1 MGGHAR
7 YHVTHVTRYAYPNNV
22 ASAHQLAHLKPRS
35 THWQRVESH
44 TIEIEPN
51 PTERAEGVDYFGNG
65 IVRFM
70 IDTPHKILD
79 VVAESVVE
87 LDSNAP
93 DAAAASPAWEQAL
106 ALPGAWG
113 PNADLDVEQYRAAS
127 PMVPILEESIAY
139 ARASFPSGRPWLPA
153 MLDLTHRIHAE
164 FRYDPKATTLTTQ
177 VREVLEHRRGVCQD
191 FAHLML
197 SCLRSL
203 GLPARYVSGYVL
215 NRVAAGEKRLS
226 GADASHA
233 WVAGHCPGLGWV
245 AFDPTNGKIAD
256 LEFVTVAWG
265 REFSDVTPLRG
276 VVLGPAMQKPTVA
289 VTVQP
294 LAADEQPSFGAAARE
309 PADSG
314 CSTRPVR

>member
-7 YHVTHVTRYAYPNNV
+7 YQVRHLTRYAYPNSV
-22 ASAHQLAHLKPRS
+22 ACAHQLAHLSPRS
-35 THWQRVESH
+35 THWQTVESH
-44 TIEIEPN
+44 RIEIEPV
-51 PTERAEGVDYFGNG
+51 PAERADGVDYFGNG

-70 IDTPHKILD
+70 IDAPHKVLS

-87 LDSNAP
+87 LVSNAP
-93 DAAAASPAWEQAL
+93 DAAAASPAWEQAR
-106 ALPGAWG
+106 ALPAARG
-113 PNADLDVEQYRAAS
+113 PNVDLDVEQYRVAS
-127 PMVPILEESIAY
+127 PMVPLLEESIAF
-139 ARASFPSGRPWLPA
+139 ARASFPPGRSWLAA
-153 MLDLTHRIHAE
+153 MLDLTRRIHAE
-164 FRYDPKATTLTTQ
+164 FRYDPKATTLATQ

-215 NRVAAGEKRLS
+215 NRVAPGGERLS

-245 AFDPTNGKIAD
+245 AFDPTNGKVAD

-276 VVLGPAMQKPTVA
+276 VVLGPAMQKPTVE

-294 LAADEQPSFGAAARE
+294 LAPRESPPCRAA
-309 PADSG
+309 
-314 CSTRPVR
+314 

>member
-7 YHVTHVTRYAYPNNV
+7 YHVTHVTRYAYPSNV

-35 THWQRVESH
+35 THWQRVKSH

-113 PNADLDVEQYRAAS
+113 PNVDLDVEQYRAAS

-139 ARASFPSGRPWLPA
+139 ARASFPSGRPWLAA

-215 NRVAAGEKRLS
+215 NRVAPGEKAPVRRRRVARLGGGPLS
-226 GADASHA
+226 G
-233 WVAGHCPGLGWV
+233 PGLGRFRSDQRKDRRLGVCHGGLGKGVFRRHAV
-245 AFDPTNGKIAD
+245 A
-256 LEFVTVAWG
+256 
-265 REFSDVTPLRG
+265 RRG
-276 VVLGPAMQKPTVA
+276 ARSGDAETYGGGH
-289 VTVQP
+289 
-294 LAADEQPSFGAAARE
+294 GAAAGRGRIAAIRRCG
-309 PADSG
+309 PG
-314 CSTRPVR
+314 TG

>member
-1 MGGHAR
+1 MGGHAK
-7 YHVTHVTRYAYPNNV
+7 YQVTHLTRYAYPSNV
-22 ASAHQLAHLKPRS
+22 ASAHQLAHLTPRN
-35 THWQRVESH
+35 THWQTVQSH
-44 TIEIEPN
+44 RIEIEPN
-51 PTERAEGVDYFGNG
+51 PAERAEGVDYFGNG

-70 IDTPHKILD
+70 IDAPHKVLS

-87 LDSNAP
+87 LVSNAP
-93 DAAAASPAWEQAL
+93 DAAAAWPAWEQAR
-106 ALPGAWG
+106 ALSGAWG
-113 PNADLDVEQYRAAS
+113 PSVDLDVEQYRAAS
-127 PMVPILEESIAY
+127 PMVPLLEESIAF
-139 ARASFPSGRPWLPA
+139 ARASFPPERPWLAA
-153 MLDLTHRIHAE
+153 MLDLTRRIHAE

-215 NRVAAGEKRLS
+215 NRVAPGEERLS

-245 AFDPTNGKIAD
+245 AFDPTNGKVAD

-294 LAADEQPSFGAAARE
+294 LAAHQSPPCGAAA
-309 PADSG
+309 
-314 CSTRPVR
+314 